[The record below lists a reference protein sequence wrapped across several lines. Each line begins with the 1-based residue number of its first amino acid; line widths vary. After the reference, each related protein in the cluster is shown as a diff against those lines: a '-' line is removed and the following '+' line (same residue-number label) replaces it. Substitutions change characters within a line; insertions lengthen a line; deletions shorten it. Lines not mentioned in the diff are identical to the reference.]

1 MAEVA
6 VAVNKMGK
14 KIIIIGCVIAVVMIV
29 GCQDY
34 GNKHYYHEL
43 EKIDHRQ
50 NRELARREI
59 MALQKEIASYPD
71 YIKMYHQ
78 LLVAELNEEVMPYR
92 NMDVARQL
100 VDYYEQTN
108 DREKLTRS
116 YIIAGHIF
124 ANCNDGPRLSPIIIK
139 QRNCWINKRIQKC
152 RIVSIPRWLIF
163 SFAITCQTRQG
174 PMPLVRKT
182 TAGIIKIH
190 SA

>member
-1 MAEVA
+1 MANYRSFCLPLHIMIKNVA
-6 VAVNKMGK
+6 
-14 KIIIIGCVIAVVMIV
+14 KIFCLIAVVMIV

-43 EKIDHRQ
+43 EKIEHRQ

-92 NMDVARQL
+92 NMEVARQL
-100 VDYYEQTN
+100 VEYYEQTN

-116 YIIAGHIF
+116 YIIAGQIF
-124 ANCNDGPRLSPIIIK
+124 ANCNDGPKALSYYYKAEELLDKQKDLCLIK
-139 QRNCWINKRIQKC
+139 
-152 RIVSIPRWLIF
+152 L
-163 SFAITCQTRQG
+163 G
-174 PMPLVRKT
+174 PMLLVRKT